1 MIEAIEA
8 VDGNS
13 GIEPTLPVPHPSAT
27 GNAGTGNDGVTLSET
42 AQVSLMEQEGM
53 SVSEI
58 ATELDLTTAVV
69 SSDLGIAAAI
79 THLQASTAQPDQGSA
94 TTSVS
99 KA

>member
-1 MIEAIEA
+1 MIDAIEA
-8 VDGNS
+8 VNGTS

-27 GNAGTGNDGVTLSET
+27 GNSGTGNDGVTLSET
-42 AQVSLMEQEGM
+42 AQVSLMQQEGM

-79 THLQASTAQPDQGSA
+79 THPLGSTAQPDQGGA
-94 TTSVS
+94 TGTVS
-99 KA
+99 QP